1 MLGKPIQ
8 MPAGRD
14 EWLITVLTMKGAQQ
28 LSEGLSPNRTNSTQ
42 DTLPKK
48 IVPRASWELT
58 TPFIFLSS
66 FFVFWFFLVFFF
78 FPWCC
83 SSFFSSYHLQSLQC
97 SPSDSSTGLPG
108 PFLPLS
114 FESVASPSQGLPHW
128 FLQREADL
136 IWIWFGRSSLRSPSE
151 DPTAVFLPR
160 NKSTFS

>member
-1 MLGKPIQ
+1 MHNVLGKPIQ

-48 IVPRASWELT
+48 NVPRASWELT

-78 FPWCC
+78 
-83 SSFFSSYHLQSLQC
+83 
-97 SPSDSSTGLPG
+97 SPGVAVL
-108 PFLPLS
+108 FL
-114 FESVASPSQGLPHW
+114 VA
-128 FLQREADL
+128 
-136 IWIWFGRSSLRSPSE
+136 
-151 DPTAVFLPR
+151 T
-160 NKSTFS
+160 TFSHFSALHLIAARGCLAPFFHSVLNL